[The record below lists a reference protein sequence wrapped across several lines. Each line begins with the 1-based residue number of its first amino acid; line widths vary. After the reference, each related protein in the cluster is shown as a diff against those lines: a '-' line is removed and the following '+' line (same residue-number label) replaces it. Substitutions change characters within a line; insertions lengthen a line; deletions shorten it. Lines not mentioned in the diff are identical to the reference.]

1 MKRKILLISDKRE
14 PELSRALNAE
24 GLIWDMAT
32 PEETASLTA
41 AISES
46 NATDLILLGP
56 CPWSL
61 AHVLAAAKQL
71 QGKGRLILMGDL
83 PSGYKPLQLLHR
95 VESRSEAVML
105 LDLPPEQPKR
115 RPAALF
121 SPQNKKPTSGSGTG
135 GSSGTGI
142 RPMRIPPELIL
153 MVAVAGSQSRIGCTT
168 EALAAW
174 HYCKALGFAP
184 AVQMAS
190 EQLNLISAA
199 LSGTRIPGG
208 WQIQGIP
215 CVEETALSYD
225 CYIQDLGALTEANA
239 QAFLAADY
247 RLLVAGS
254 KAWEL
259 PATARAVVLGDLRA
273 SKNAGLLLS
282 FSIGKGLEQFRELG
296 CPIALAPWQPEP
308 WEAVPEALVCLDKLL
323 RPGLEEMVRQPVPE
337 PE

>member
-1 MKRKILLISDKRE
+1 M
-14 PELSRALNAE
+14 
-24 GLIWDMAT
+24 
-32 PEETASLTA
+32 
-41 AISES
+41 
-46 NATDLILLGP
+46 
-56 CPWSL
+56 
-61 AHVLAAAKQL
+61 
-71 QGKGRLILMGDL
+71 
-83 PSGYKPLQLLHR
+83 
-95 VESRSEAVML
+95 
-105 LDLPPEQPKR
+105 
-115 RPAALF
+115 
-121 SPQNKKPTSGSGTG
+121 
-135 GSSGTGI
+135 
-142 RPMRIPPELIL
+142 IL

-190 EQLNLISAA
+190 EQLNLLSAA
-199 LSGTRIPGG
+199 MSGTRISGG
-208 WQIQGIP
+208 WQIQGVP
-215 CVEETALSYD
+215 CVEETNLSYD
-225 CYIQDLGALTEANA
+225 CYIQDLGALTDANA
-239 QAFLAADY
+239 EAFLAADY

-308 WEAVPEALVCLDKLL
+308 WAAVPEALTCLDKLL